1 MYCRNKQ
8 PVQKR
13 YVGLDYGEKTIG
25 VSISSPSGKVAVG
38 ITTLTRENATT
49 LRPSLQSLK
58 NIIRE
63 HSITNM
69 VLGYPKY
76 LDGGNSPRC
85 AETLAFK
92 EKLNRYF
99 KSIPVELWDERLST
113 RAVSRTF
120 EGKYSQYK
128 QHVDEMAAVYI
139 LQGFLDKKNNMKE
152 NLDMEQDT
160 KLQIDGDD
168 ATITLYDEE
177 GNEVEMQILASRTDG
192 DATYVLVVEED
203 DEDSEVL
210 HFKLIEEGNDE
221 DTIFEMVDEEHEDF
235 ERVFEL
241 FKEDYKTLGIDIT
254 EIELDN

>member
-1 MYCRNKQ
+1 
-8 PVQKR
+8 
-13 YVGLDYGEKTIG
+13 
-25 VSISSPSGKVAVG
+25 
-38 ITTLTRENATT
+38 
-49 LRPSLQSLK
+49 
-58 NIIRE
+58 
-63 HSITNM
+63 
-69 VLGYPKY
+69 
-76 LDGGNSPRC
+76 
-85 AETLAFK
+85 
-92 EKLNRYF
+92 
-99 KSIPVELWDERLST
+99 
-113 RAVSRTF
+113 
-120 EGKYSQYK
+120 
-128 QHVDEMAAVYI
+128 
-139 LQGFLDKKNNMKE
+139 
-152 NLDMEQDT
+152 MEQDT